1 MIGATV
7 QAHLRNLDTNKGV
20 IAMRMVDLIV
30 KTRRKEALSDDEIH
44 AIVSGFTKGE
54 IPDYQMS
61 AWMMAVCLEGMTKQ
75 EISELTL
82 AMMNSGEIVK
92 LDDLAGVKVDKHST
106 GGVGDSTTLIAAPL
120 VAACGGTVAKM
131 SGRGLG
137 HTGGTLDK
145 LESVPGVSVEL
156 TMERF
161 KQIVA
166 DIGLCVMGQT
176 KNLVPADKLMYAL
189 RDVTGTVEG
198 IPLIASS
205 IMSKKLAS
213 GAEAIV
219 LDVKAGSG
227 AFMHNAEDAERLART
242 MVDIG
247 NHMGRRTM
255 ALITDMNQPL
265 GLAVGNGL
273 EIIEAMEAL
282 SGKLD
287 EDDHLLNVSLML
299 AAKMLIASGLAKTA
313 EEARKMLM
321 EKLASGEGLNRLKK
335 MLYAMGGKEEYI
347 ENPDKLAAVKRLV
360 DVYPDDSGYIGDMR
374 AESIGVAAQLL
385 GAGRAKKGDIIDPAT
400 GLVMHVR
407 RGDRVTKHDPIATMY
422 VNDDSH
428 LEDAV
433 AMLKSAVA
441 ITAQK
446 PNDIPMVYKEVD

>member
-7 QAHLRNLDTNKGV
+7 QVHLRNLDTNKGV
-20 IAMRMVDLIV
+20 ITMRMVDLIV

-61 AWMMAVCLEGMTKQ
+61 AWMMAVCLEGMTKR

-282 SGKLD
+282 SGKLG

-407 RGDRVTKHDPIATMY
+407 RGDRVIKHDPIATMY

>member
-1 MIGATV
+1 
-7 QAHLRNLDTNKGV
+7 
-20 IAMRMVDLIV
+20 
-30 KTRRKEALSDDEIH
+30 
-44 AIVSGFTKGE
+44 
-54 IPDYQMS
+54 
-61 AWMMAVCLEGMTKQ
+61 
-75 EISELTL
+75 
-82 AMMNSGEIVK
+82 
-92 LDDLAGVKVDKHST
+92 
-106 GGVGDSTTLIAAPL
+106 
-120 VAACGGTVAKM
+120 
-131 SGRGLG
+131 
-137 HTGGTLDK
+137 
-145 LESVPGVSVEL
+145 
-156 TMERF
+156 
-161 KQIVA
+161 
-166 DIGLCVMGQT
+166 
-176 KNLVPADKLMYAL
+176 
-189 RDVTGTVEG
+189 
-198 IPLIASS
+198 
-205 IMSKKLAS
+205 MSKKLAS

-287 EDDHLLNVSLML
+287 ENDHLLNVSLML

-374 AESIGVAAQLL
+374 VESIGVAAQLL

>member
-1 MIGATV
+1 
-7 QAHLRNLDTNKGV
+7 
-20 IAMRMVDLIV
+20 
-30 KTRRKEALSDDEIH
+30 
-44 AIVSGFTKGE
+44 
-54 IPDYQMS
+54 
-61 AWMMAVCLEGMTKQ
+61 
-75 EISELTL
+75 
-82 AMMNSGEIVK
+82 
-92 LDDLAGVKVDKHST
+92 
-106 GGVGDSTTLIAAPL
+106 
-120 VAACGGTVAKM
+120 M

-287 EDDHLLNVSLML
+287 ENDHLLNVSLML
-299 AAKMLIASGLAKTA
+299 AGKMLIASGLAKTA

-400 GLVMHVR
+400 GLVCMCAGETGSQSMTR
-407 RGDRVTKHDPIATMY
+407 
-422 VNDDSH
+422 
-428 LEDAV
+428 
-433 AMLKSAVA
+433 
-441 ITAQK
+441 
-446 PNDIPMVYKEVD
+446 